1 MACTKILAVLVILIV
16 AVNAYRIE
24 DRLKSD
30 LQALAQ
36 DVEEMEARRD
46 NDEFFKERRGT
57 KGCKYPG
64 DTCGPKGM
72 SHGCHAVSTTISLQ
86 HFFSFHYSLEENHI

>member
-16 AVNAYRIE
+16 AVNAYRNE
-24 DRLKSD
+24 NRLKSD

-57 KGCKYPG
+57 GECK
-64 DTCGPKGM
+64 
-72 SHGCHAVSTTISLQ
+72 I
-86 HFFSFHYSLEENHI
+86 LEMPVDQKK

>member
-16 AVNAYRIE
+16 AVNAYRNE
-24 DRLKSD
+24 NRLKSD

-57 KGCKYPG
+57 GECKYPG
-64 DTCGPKGM
+64 DACGPEEM
-72 SHGCHAVSTTISLQ
+72 SYGCHAVSITVSLQ
-86 HFFSFHYSLEENHI
+86 NFFHFITV

>member
-1 MACTKILAVLVILIV
+1 MILIV

-57 KGCKYPG
+57 GGCKYPG

-72 SHGCHAVSTTISLQ
+72 SYGCHAVSITISLQ
-86 HFFSFHYSLEENHI
+86 HFFISLQSRGKSYKKNTVYHSL

>member
-1 MACTKILAVLVILIV
+1 MILIV
-16 AVNAYRIE
+16 AVNAYRNE

-57 KGCKYPG
+57 GGCKYPG
-64 DTCGPKGM
+64 DACGPKGM
-72 SHGCHAVSTTISLQ
+72 SYGCHAVSITISLQ
-86 HFFSFHYSLEENHI
+86 HFFHFVTV